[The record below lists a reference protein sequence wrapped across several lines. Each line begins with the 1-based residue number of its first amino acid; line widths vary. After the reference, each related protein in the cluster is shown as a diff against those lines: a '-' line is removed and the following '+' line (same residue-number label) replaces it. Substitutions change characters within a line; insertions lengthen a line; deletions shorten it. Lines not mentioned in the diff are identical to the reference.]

1 MQGSA
6 TGWYCSKA
14 MDKARITRLRRILK
28 VQEQKE
34 QMIKYDIAVLDSEI
48 QRCDEESEELVSHW
62 GRHEGELREV
72 MNRAISR
79 RLETNNRSK
88 SLKEKHKGEL
98 LGKLLDQKRQTS
110 MTEKHHGKAL
120 VSYHRTEEKKQLQ
133 EIAEL
138 QAAPKKVRP
147 R

>member
-1 MQGSA
+1 
-6 TGWYCSKA
+6 
-14 MDKARITRLRRILK
+14 MDKARVTRLRRIMK

-34 QMIKYDIAVLDSEI
+34 QMIKYDVAVLDSEI
-48 QRCDEESEELVSHW
+48 TRCADEEEELTSHW
-62 GRHEGELREV
+62 GRHEGALREV

-79 RLETNNRSK
+79 RLETNNRKK
-88 SLKEKHKGEL
+88 SLKEKQKQQL
-98 LGKLLDQKRQTS
+98 LEKLLDQKRQTS

-120 VSYHRTEEKKQLQ
+120 VTLNRSEERKQLQ

-138 QAAPKKVRP
+138 HVATGKVRS

>member
-1 MQGSA
+1 M
-6 TGWYCSKA
+6 
-14 MDKARITRLRRILK
+14 K

-48 QRCDEESEELVSHW
+48 QRCNEEGEELISLW

-72 MNRAISR
+72 MNRAICR
-79 RLETNNRSK
+79 RLDSNNRNR
-88 SLKEKHKGEL
+88 SLKEKHKSEL

-110 MTEKHHGKAL
+110 MTEKKHDKAL
-120 VSYHRTEEKKQLQ
+120 VSYNRTADKKLLQ

-147 R
+147 G